1 MAEVITP
8 HIFAPRASG
17 KIILVA
23 FAFVTSFCATFAVDG
38 TQLTPAIPIVGLKL
52 LDKIHYITPDD
63 TSDA

>member
-38 TQLTPAIPIVGLKL
+38 TQLTPAIPIVGLKFPFL
-52 LDKIHYITPDD
+52 IKYII
-63 TSDA
+63 